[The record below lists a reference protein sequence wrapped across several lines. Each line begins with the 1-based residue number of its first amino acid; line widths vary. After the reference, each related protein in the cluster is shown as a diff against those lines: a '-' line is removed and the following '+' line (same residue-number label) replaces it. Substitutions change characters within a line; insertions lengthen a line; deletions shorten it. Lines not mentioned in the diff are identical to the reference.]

1 MSDYCKIF
9 VECRHLPYCFCH
21 FTFRLVEVGDWEGVV
36 LAAAQFE
43 GQQSDIGSNDGSQ
56 DHVLDDGS
64 EPSLL
69 AKGNHDR
76 LEGIR
81 AEVELLVRR
90 IVPDELG
97 KLSPSVCLL

>member
-1 MSDYCKIF
+1 MQYLLDTVIHQF
-9 VECRHLPYCFCH
+9 FCQL
-21 FTFRLVEVGDWEGVV
+21 TFRLVEAGDWEGVV

-43 GQQSDIGSNDGSQ
+43 GQQSDVGSNDGSQ

-69 AKGNHDR
+69 AKGRHDT
-76 LEGIR
+76 LESVR

-97 KLSPSVCLL
+97 KITFIRL

>member
-1 MSDYCKIF
+1 MISKF
-9 VECRHLPYCFCH
+9 PYLIQTIKLH
-21 FTFRLVEVGDWEGVV
+21 FRLVEAGDWEGVV

-43 GQQSDIGSNDGSQ
+43 GQPDAGSHGGSQ

-69 AKGNHDR
+69 ARGGNDK
-76 LEGIR
+76 LEIIR

-90 IVPDELG
+90 IVPDEIG
-97 KLSPSVCLL
+97 K